1 MNYTGYHFFHL
12 HVPRRVYV
20 GEEGCPKDF
29 SPAKLYDCYS
39 LVTNCCLATR
49 NTTLTNKERK
59 PASPAL
65 HIDWPLAAHNTI
77 TMEKDDDKK
86 KRLHYGTN
94 ILHDVVGALAKLKH
108 GDSGDADADQRLKD
122 DGGVGGVP
130 KSRLSRATS
139 EPNNISSSQT
149 EMKGITD
156 DEITVDDLVGS
167 SGGKHNVMESQTG
180 IIFHKSYAFAAVYWR
195 HRALPENGQ
204 FRISKTTIEFEGI
217 VGTRIMLPLD
227 TPGLKVEKASRMG
240 GLVKDAFQVVVNSQE
255 GETTY
260 LFTTVLKKRGEVVD
274 KIQAVLG
281 AAKEGHVS
289 KDGTKQKAPLFR
301 MPAEPKL
308 QQMTI
313 IGKQK
318 IKGISINDYYEVAW
332 SEGENC
338 NKKQIYAPFLTSCG
352 KNDVKVTPWEMGGEI
367 VGDWCGEK
375 YTQQRYVT
383 FNFMK
388 QTIGQTLVEVKH
400 TQRCRRLGND
410 RCIVQMTLEMKGFPY
425 SDCFVVEVRHVA
437 SRVGESDIIVE
448 IGMIVRFLKSCLFE
462 GKIKTNTGAETTK
475 AQLELLRQTV
485 EACKPFVKEAAPG
498 EDGEEDDEMDESVAA
513 GDNVVGRSPI
523 ILPEAVVAVVRMIL
537 MVLLTLFRTYVKP
550 FIQPEL
556 LNPLPPSSI
565 DEALQDV
572 RTRLDLLENVTLKSV
587 SGKSKQVISRELTSI
602 KQALD
607 RIEDVSN
614 SGKPSITVHE
624 TST

>member
-1 MNYTGYHFFHL
+1 
-12 HVPRRVYV
+12 
-20 GEEGCPKDF
+20 
-29 SPAKLYDCYS
+29 
-39 LVTNCCLATR
+39 
-49 NTTLTNKERK
+49 
-59 PASPAL
+59 
-65 HIDWPLAAHNTI
+65 
-77 TMEKDDDKK
+77 MEKDDDKK

-139 EPNNISSSQT
+139 EPSNISSSQK

-167 SGGKHNVMESQTG
+167 SGGKNNVMESQTG

-204 FRISKTTIEFEGI
+204 FRVSKTTIEFEGI

-274 KIQAVLG
+274 KIQAALG

-289 KDGTKQKAPLFR
+289 KDGTKQKSPLFR
-301 MPAEPKL
+301 MPAEPIL

-318 IKGISINDYYEVAW
+318 IKGISINDYYEAAW

-448 IGMIVRFLKSCLFE
+448 IGMSVRFLKSCLFE

-485 EACKPFVKEAAPG
+485 EACKPFVKEATPG

-537 MVLLTLFRTYVKP
+537 MVLITLFGTYVKP

-587 SGKSKQVISRELTSI
+587 SGKSKQVISRELKSI

>member
-1 MNYTGYHFFHL
+1 
-12 HVPRRVYV
+12 
-20 GEEGCPKDF
+20 
-29 SPAKLYDCYS
+29 
-39 LVTNCCLATR
+39 
-49 NTTLTNKERK
+49 
-59 PASPAL
+59 
-65 HIDWPLAAHNTI
+65 
-77 TMEKDDDKK
+77 MEKDDDKK

-139 EPNNISSSQT
+139 EPSNISSSQK

-204 FRISKTTIEFEGI
+204 FRVSKTTIEFEGI

-274 KIQAVLG
+274 KIQAALG

-448 IGMIVRFLKSCLFE
+448 IGMSVRFLKSCLFE

-556 LNPLPPSSI
+556 LNPLPPSSV

>member
-1 MNYTGYHFFHL
+1 
-12 HVPRRVYV
+12 
-20 GEEGCPKDF
+20 
-29 SPAKLYDCYS
+29 
-39 LVTNCCLATR
+39 
-49 NTTLTNKERK
+49 
-59 PASPAL
+59 
-65 HIDWPLAAHNTI
+65 
-77 TMEKDDDKK
+77 MEKDDDKK

-274 KIQAVLG
+274 KIQAALG
-281 AAKEGHVS
+281 AVKEGHVS